1 MSLIWRW
8 LGSERMSHAPTTRPH
23 IKPVDRKARRQPP
36 MPLSE
41 QPTRLAIMIDTHV
54 KQVLAGGGGDE
65 VLLMSMAD
73 YMGTF
78 KQLLDTCTGAGMDAL
93 CDCYDGF
100 YRFAKLLEM
109 LARGIAD
116 GNIPVPE

>member
-1 MSLIWRW
+1 
-8 LGSERMSHAPTTRPH
+8 
-23 IKPVDRKARRQPP
+23 

-41 QPTRLAIMIDTHV
+41 QSTPLAVMIDTHV

-65 VLLMSMAD
+65 ALLMTMAD

-78 KQLLDTCTGAGMDAL
+78 KQLLDTCTGPEMDAL
-93 CDCYDGF
+93 CDRYDGF

-116 GNIPVPE
+116 GNIPAPG